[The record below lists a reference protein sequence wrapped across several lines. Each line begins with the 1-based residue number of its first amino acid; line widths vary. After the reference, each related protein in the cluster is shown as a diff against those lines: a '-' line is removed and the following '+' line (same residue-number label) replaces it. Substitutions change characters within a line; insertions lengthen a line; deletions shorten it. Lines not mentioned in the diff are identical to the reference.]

1 MTSSL
6 GLTAFMTTSYLDI
19 KANKL
24 NNTLRR
30 QETLKRQRDAKGLR
44 NYWVEEIRLKK
55 VRTLRVPQNL

>member
-6 GLTAFMTTSYLDI
+6 GITAFMATSYLDI

-30 QETLKRQRDAKGLR
+30 AIQKSSECQRAPKLLGGR
-44 NYWVEEIRLKK
+44 NKTEKEF
-55 VRTLRVPQNL
+55 VP